1 MLLKCRRRGWRSI
14 FFPCKPRNKDRKLR
28 KCCYCISWHWY
39 ICIRTLSFEV
49 LWSGRVMV
57 CFRLRKFQNILPHPW
72 SRQWFRFGLSWSS
85 TGSQCPHWMRYSQ
98 QSRYKKQSCQ
108 GRSWE
113 LPLFKRIWQGCIEWW
128 NDCWCWEVSPKMC
141 KKAWYWHFRWTAF
154 YCLPWEIL
162 EFDTERFP
170 PTSDNIRQYIMRAY
184 LQCYIW
190 LHSAFLENLDLN
202 PLEYDYRLT
211 EDSNL
216 VPIKSTKPSIPS
228 NFS

>member
-154 YCLPWEIL
+154 YCLPWEIFGVWHWAL
-162 EFDTERFP
+162 
-170 PTSDNIRQYIMRAY
+170 
-184 LQCYIW
+184 
-190 LHSAFLENLDLN
+190 
-202 PLEYDYRLT
+202 
-211 EDSNL
+211 
-216 VPIKSTKPSIPS
+216 ST
-228 NFS
+228 NFW